1 MPEND
6 MTSASFYF
14 HSDAHKNGI
23 LGKFENLWKLELL
36 CDVTLVVED
45 THFRGHRALLAAS
58 SDFFS
63 LMFTADPMG
72 RSTYRLDG
80 VLAEPFQLLLGFIY
94 SAKVSVKESCV
105 QQLLAAARLLQVS
118 ELIDWL
124 TRLGNPTGD
133 AGPSQSKDKGG
144 RLKTSRG
151 GHQARGRPTEGQLS
165 NEEHQSEP
173 ECSGAAESRRRKR
186 KVTLPLKYQA
196 FSVGCEESETHAR
209 RKNLHKS
216 DNRCDECGKVFK
228 NHVLLRGHQMTHT
241 GERPFRCSVC
251 NKGFTQKHS
260 LLVHQRIHTGE
271 KPFMCSVCSKTLATK
286 HSLKEHMNLHEGKKA
301 FSCDKCEKTFT
312 QKRQLKSHYK
322 VHTGKALPEC
332 AECHRKFLDTAQLKK
347 HLRTHT
353 GEKPF
358 TCEICGKC
366 FSAKTTLQTHMR
378 IHRGEKPFKCDICG
392 KCFSDASARRRHV
405 TSHSGK
411 KPFSCSFCNLSF
423 TRLDNLRTHALTHS
437 KERSAAPPVGVEAGD
452 VMPQF
457 QLPHGSQ
464 QEVQLVVTADV
475 DNIDFVAT
483 QSQEISIMDSDGG
496 ATQAAQSRLTLLA
509 QGPNVDLVG
518 PGDGSEGQQSEQMH
532 VITLSKETMEHLQ
545 AHHGPPQQVQ
555 ISQRALPLE
564 HHNQTIHLSSGQP
577 ISISQTSQQ
586 LTGHHI
592 QGQTFQIQ
600 AGTVSY
606 LYTTGLPHT

>member
-1 MPEND
+1 MPHHD
-6 MTSASFYF
+6 STSAPIRF

-23 LGKFENLWKLELL
+23 LGKFEKLWRLELL

-63 LMFTADPMG
+63 LMFTADPAG

-80 VLAEPFQLLLGFIY
+80 VLAQPFQLVLGFIY
-94 SAKVSVKESCV
+94 SAEVSVEESGV
-105 QQLLAAARLLQVS
+105 QPLLATARQLQVT
-118 ELIDWL
+118 ELIAWL
-124 TRLGNPTGD
+124 TGPGVRTGPD
-133 AGPSQSKDKGG
+133 RAEDQGG
-144 RLKTSRG
+144 RRKPARG
-151 GHQARGRPTEGQLS
+151 GPRVRGRPAQGQVS
-165 NEEHQSEP
+165 HEEPQSEP
-173 ECSGAAESRRRKR
+173 DRSGAESRRAKR
-186 KVTLPLKYQA
+186 KVTLPLKYKA
-196 FSVGCEESETHAR
+196 FSVGGEEPENHAR
-209 RKNLHKS
+209 RRKLLAPDH
-216 DNRCDECGKVFK
+216 RCDQCGRVFK
-228 NHVLLRGHQMTHT
+228 NHVLLRGHLMTHT
-241 GERPFRCSVC
+241 GERPFGCSVC
-251 NKGFTQKHS
+251 GKGFTQKHS

-271 KPFMCSVCSKTLATK
+271 KPFACPVCAKTLATK

-322 VHTGKALPEC
+322 VHTGKSLPEC
-332 AECHRKFLDTAQLKK
+332 AECHRRFLDTAQLKK

-358 TCEICGKC
+358 TCEVCGKC

-392 KCFSDASARRRHV
+392 KSFSDASARRRHV

-411 KPFSCSFCNLSF
+411 KPFSCSFCSLSF
-423 TRLDNLRTHALTHS
+423 TRLDNLRTHALAHG
-437 KERSAAPPVGVEAGD
+437 KERSAAAPPAGAEAGD
-452 VMPQF
+452 VVPPF

-475 DNIDFVAT
+475 DHMDFVAA
-483 QSQEISIMDSDGG
+483 QNQGIGVVDSVGG
-496 ATQAAQSRLTLLA
+496 AESRLALLA
-509 QGPNVDLVG
+509 QGPGVALVG
-518 PGDGSEGQQSEQMH
+518 PGDGSEGQPSEQMH

-555 ISQRALPLE
+555 IAQRALPLE
-564 HHNQTIHLSSGQP
+564 QHSQTIHLSSGQP

-586 LTGHHI
+586 LSGHHI